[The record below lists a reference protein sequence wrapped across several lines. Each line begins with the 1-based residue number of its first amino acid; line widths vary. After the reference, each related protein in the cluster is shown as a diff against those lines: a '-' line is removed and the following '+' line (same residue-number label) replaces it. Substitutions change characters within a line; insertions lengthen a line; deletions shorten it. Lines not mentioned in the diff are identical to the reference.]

1 MGHQP
6 LPTNHRTCE
15 KRTRS
20 LAYRLAQTPDL
31 LQTNNNIIADQEK
44 RDFIERVVSP
54 KPSDSC
60 HYIPYHAIRKDSPT
74 TPIRIVY
81 ECSRHQSKESPS
93 LNGCLIIGSC
103 FLSDLCWI
111 ILWFRTHIFG
121 ISTDIEKAFL
131 HVQLHEDD
139 RDFMRFLWLSD
150 PTNPNS
156 ELQVYHFK
164 VVLFGATNSP
174 SC

>member
-121 ISTDIEKAFL
+121 ISTDIEKAFCMFNYMKMTEIL
-131 HVQLHEDD
+131 QDFCGCQTQLI
-139 RDFMRFLWLSD
+139 
-150 PTNPNS
+150 PTVNCKFTIS
-156 ELQVYHFK
+156 R
-164 VVLFGATNSP
+164 
-174 SC
+174 